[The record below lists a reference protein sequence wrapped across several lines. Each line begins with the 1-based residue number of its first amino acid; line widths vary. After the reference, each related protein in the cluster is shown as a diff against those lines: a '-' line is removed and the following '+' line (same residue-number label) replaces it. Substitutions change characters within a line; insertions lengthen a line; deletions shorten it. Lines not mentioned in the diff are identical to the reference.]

1 MEKGPPDLEKALS
14 NDAAPKTEVNGVS
27 NGTSSPDESEIVDWN
42 GPDDPEN
49 PQNWSLRKKW
59 WLVGLV
65 SAVTFNMYVVTLRLM
80 KAQTRANS

>member
-1 MEKGPPDLEKALS
+1 MGKSPPDLEKALS
-14 NDAAPKTEVNGVS
+14 NDAALKTDINNVS
-27 NGTSSPDESEIVDWN
+27 NGTSSTDEKEIVDWN

-65 SAVTFNMYVVTLRLM
+65 SAVTFNMHVVTLRLM